1 MHIPQIIHAFTK
13 NFEGCSTVPAL
24 LRIREFFVARVVTVG
39 KSTITNLPRVYGL
52 EPYNCPWLHLF
63 SRYRFSLWA
72 LSFALL
78 TLIRKTLLQC
88 TKTLVLAIDAQGK
101 EGVCQSK

>member
-39 KSTITNLPRVYGL
+39 KSTITNLARVYGL
-52 EPYNCPWLHLF
+52 EPYNCPWHHLF

-88 TKTLVLAIDAQGK
+88 TKTLVLAIDAQEK
-101 EGVCQSK
+101 EGVWQSK